1 MVKRMDTPTRIYEN
15 DEIKVYWYA
24 DKCWK
29 AKECIM
35 GSPEAFDMNR
45 RPWVDIDAVSAA
57 EMAAIIDKCPSGAL
71 RYEMK
76 N

>member
-1 MVKRMDTPTRIYEN
+1 MDKPTRIYEN
-15 DEIKVYWYA
+15 DNIKVYWYD

-35 GSPEAFDMNR
+35 GSPKAFDMHR
-45 RPWVDIDAVSAA
+45 RPWVDIDAISAA
-57 EMAAIIDKCPSGAL
+57 EMAAIIDRCPSGAL

>member
-1 MVKRMDTPTRIYEN
+1 MDRPTRVYEN
-15 DEIKVYWYA
+15 DEIRVYWYA

-35 GSPEAFDMNR
+35 GSPEAFDMHR
-45 RPWVDIDAVSAA
+45 RPWVDIDAIPAA
-57 EMAAIIDKCPSGAL
+57 ETAAVIDKCPSGAL
-71 RYEMK
+71 KYEMK